1 MNDHFRIGLRSKLMA
16 KSDQPLAKFPEVI
29 DFAVEC
35 NPNGTIFIA
44 KRLSSSDS
52 NVNYCQ
58 ACMPKDNPTVRQ
70 ALAGSAIGS
79 S

>member
-1 MNDHFRIGLRSKLMA
+1 MNDHFRISLRSKLMA

-35 NPNGTIFIA
+35 NPNGTVFVA
-44 KRLSSSDS
+44 KRLSSSGS
-52 NVNYCQ
+52 NVNDRE
-58 ACMPKDNPTVRQ
+58 ACMPKDNPTVCQ
-70 ALAGSAIGS
+70 ALAGRAIWS